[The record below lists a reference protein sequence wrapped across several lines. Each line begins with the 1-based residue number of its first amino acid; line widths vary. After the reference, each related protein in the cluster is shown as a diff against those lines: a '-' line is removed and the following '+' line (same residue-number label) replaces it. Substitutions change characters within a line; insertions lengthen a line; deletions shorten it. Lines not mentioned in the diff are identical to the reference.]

1 MSARFQPTPLPAL
14 RMNPMNSIYLPS
26 RRAIALAVSTALLAA
41 GLAGCGESS
50 SADAPQAAASAA
62 SAAAPADPLVV
73 QPSPTLAQR
82 VKDAKVSEAPVS
94 EPLEVVGRI
103 DFNEQTLARIGAA
116 VTGRITELYALP
128 GQTVRAGEALAQ
140 LHSAELAAAQLAL
153 LKANA
158 QREQATRAVER
169 ARMLL
174 ASDVIGSAELQRREN
189 ELAVAEVEQRAA
201 ADTLRVMGVSPKA
214 HAGGV
219 INSTSSIVS
228 TLNGVLVERRVNRG
242 QVVQPAEGLFTVA
255 DLSTVWVVAQV
266 PESEVGRVRAGQKVR
281 VSVPSNGVEPI
292 EGQLVWVAD
301 TVNPETR
308 TVTVRTELPNPKRLF
323 KPAMLATMA
332 IEPLPV
338 PRLVVPTSAVV
349 REENADH
356 VYVRQGTAN
365 AYRLTRVQLGDEA
378 GGVRVV
384 KDGLRGGET
393 IAAEGGFHLNNE
405 RKRAEME

>member
-1 MSARFQPTPLPAL
+1 MQPTPA
-14 RMNPMNSIYLPS
+14 
-26 RRAIALAVSTALLAA
+26 
-41 GLAGCGESS
+41 
-50 SADAPQAAASAA
+50 
-62 SAAAPADPLVV
+62 
-73 QPSPTLAQR
+73 LAQR
-82 VKDAKVSEAPVS
+82 IKDAKVSEAPVS

-116 VTGRITELYALP
+116 VTGRVTELYALP
-128 GQTVRAGEALAQ
+128 GQNVRAGEALAQ

-158 QREQATRAVER
+158 QREQAAKAVER

-201 ADTLRVMGVSPKA
+201 ADTLRVMGVSPTAKGG
-214 HAGGV
+214 GGV

-242 QVVQPAEGLFTVA
+242 QVVQPAEVLFTVA

-308 TVTVRTELPNPKRLF
+308 TVTVRTELPNPKRQL

-356 VYVRQGTAN
+356 VYVRQGTGN
-365 AYRLTRVQLGDEA
+365 AYRLTRVQLGDET

>member
-1 MSARFQPTPLPAL
+1 MSARRQPPSLPAL

-41 GLAGCGESS
+41 GLAGCGEAT
-50 SADAPQAAASAA
+50 SAAPQAAASAA

-73 QPSPTLAQR
+73 QPSPALAQR
-82 VKDAKVSEAPVS
+82 VKDAKVAEAPVS

-116 VTGRITELYALP
+116 VTGRITELHALP

-158 QREQATRAVER
+158 QREQAAKAVER

-242 QVVQPAEGLFTVA
+242 QVVQPAEVLFTVA

-308 TVTVRTELPNPKRLF
+308 TVTVRTELPNPKRQL

-356 VYVRQGTAN
+356 VYVRQGTSN
-365 AYRLTRVQLGDEA
+365 AYRLTRVQLGDETS
-378 GGVRVV
+378 GVRVV